1 MGENTTDAVD
11 GQRLRVAFVPGVT
24 PDKWFRT
31 WRERM
36 PDVEIVA
43 VPLEDERE
51 QRLVLTDNR
60 ADMALVRLP
69 IADDGLHVI
78 PLYVENPVVVA
89 PKGHE
94 ITAADAVDIADLAGE
109 HLLQHPD
116 AVAEWRDIALE
127 VADGTRID
135 VPSMTPR
142 DAIELVGSGAGI
154 VIVPLSVAR
163 QFDRKDVVR
172 RPVTGVADTRVA
184 LCWPVDADGELIEQF
199 IGVVRGRSAR
209 STRSLG
215 SVEAEQEA
223 AKQRAAK
230 KKAAARRSTEQARE
244 RKHAD
249 RAARRKA
256 GGRKRGRR

>member
-11 GQRLRVAFVPGVT
+11 GRRLRVAFVPGVT

-31 WRERM
+31 WRERL
-36 PDVEIVA
+36 PDVGIAA
-43 VPLEDERE
+43 VPLEDELE
-51 QRLVLTDNR
+51 QRLVLTDGR
-60 ADMALVRLP
+60 ADMSLVRLP
-69 IADDGLHVI
+69 IDDEGLHVI
-78 PLYVENPVVVA
+78 PLYTENPVVVA
-89 PKGHE
+89 PKGHQ
-94 ITAADAVDIADLAGE
+94 ISAVDAVDIAELADE

-116 AVAEWRDIALE
+116 AVPEWRDVARE

-135 VPSMTPR
+135 VPPMTPR
-142 DAIELVGSGAGI
+142 VAIELVGAGAGI

-163 QFDRKDVVR
+163 QFDRKDVIR
-172 RPVTGVADTRVA
+172 RPVSGVAETRVA
-184 LCWPVDADGELIEQF
+184 LCWPADAEGELIEQF

-209 STRSLG
+209 STRSQG
-215 SVEAEQEA
+215 SVKAEQEA

-230 KKAAARRSTEQARE
+230 KKDAARRSAEQARE
-244 RKHAD
+244 RKNAD